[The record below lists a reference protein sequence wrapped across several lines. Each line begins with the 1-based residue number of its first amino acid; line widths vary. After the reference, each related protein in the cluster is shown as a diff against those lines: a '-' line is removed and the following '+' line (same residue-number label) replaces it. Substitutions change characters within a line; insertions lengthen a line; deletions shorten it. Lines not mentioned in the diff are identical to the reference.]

1 MFRRLASIL
10 PAAVFGA
17 ALALMPMGSH
27 AADTAP
33 MTDAEKA
40 AFEKLIHDYIMKN
53 PSVILESVRAHQ
65 EAQSKAEQAAQVQRM
80 ADMREQIENGKLSP
94 VGGNPSGNVTVVA
107 FFDYRCGYCKKV
119 HDGVMDTVKKDGN
132 IKLVYK
138 EYPIL
143 GPDSVAATRAAL
155 GVFFTMKDKY
165 IAFNDALMR
174 SKGALNEAKA
184 LQIAESIGLDAKAV
198 KKSMED
204 PRIDIELSH
213 TMALAEALNIRGT
226 PAFIINQTLVPGAI
240 DQETLEE
247 LVKEARKS

>member
-1 MFRRLASIL
+1 MFRRLAFVL
-10 PAAVFGA
+10 PAALIGA

-27 AADTAP
+27 AAETQP
-33 MTDAEKA
+33 MTNVEKA

-94 VGGNPSGNVTVVA
+94 VGGNPSGNVTVVE

-119 HDGVMDTVKKDGN
+119 HDVVMDTVKKDGN

-138 EYPIL
+138 EFPIL

-155 GVFFTMKDKY
+155 GVFYTMKDKY

-174 SKGALNEAKA
+174 SKGALNEAKV

-240 DQETLEE
+240 DQETLEGM
-247 LVKEARKS
+247 VKEARKS